1 MILMQAQRQRD
12 LKYPTSTELLRSS
25 NELGW
30 STLIADLRSHSRYE
44 GPGAA
49 PPANAEVAIVV
60 RGSDEGF
67 VTCKVG
73 GSWQSARPTTGSI
86 WLRPMRCKSDEVR
99 IGSAK
104 LQVLHLYVPGG
115 VFARLMGDYNLPA
128 VPGRSIRY
136 ACGVQDELIN
146 QIGLS
151 VLSEMPTAAG
161 RMLVETSSLLLA
173 ARLAHSHSETELT
186 QSPIGSGHGLDGGR
200 LRRVL
205 AYVEEHLAEDITVAD
220 LANVACLSIFH
231 FTRAFAGA
239 TGVPP
244 HRYVS
249 RRRLET
255 ARAMIATGRTSL
267 SEIAHDCRFSS
278 QSSFTRAFR
287 RATGMT
293 PAEYR
298 RTLR

>member
-173 ARLAHSHSETELT
+173 ARLAHSHSETELI

-287 RATGMT
+287 RAVGMT

-298 RTLR
+298 QTLR